1 MDKLLEG
8 KTAIVTGASSG
19 IGRATAWTLARAGAA
34 VVIHARRK
42 SRLDDLAAD
51 IMAEG
56 GKALAMAGDA
66 SAQADI
72 DELLDRALSWSDGGR
87 KIDIAV
93 VNAGRGLAGG
103 VLNSDESLW
112 HHLYQLNVLGA
123 ARLMRRVGQYLVQ
136 RRCGDIVVVGSV
148 AGRNVTPFSAFYAS
162 SKSAVGAI
170 AEGLRR
176 EVGSQGVR
184 VSLIMPGIVLSEFQ
198 DVAGYT
204 AENFGKSVAQFG
216 ELLEPQAIADGIHWL
231 LTLPPHVN
239 VSEIIIRP
247 TGQSYP

>member
-34 VVIHARRK
+34 VVIHARRR

-51 IMAEG
+51 IVAEG
-56 GKALAMAGDA
+56 GKALAVAGDA

-112 HHLYQLNVLGA
+112 QRSLSAQRSGGRPADA
-123 ARLMRRVGQYLVQ
+123 AGGQYLVQ

-176 EVGSQGVR
+176 EVGPQGVR
-184 VSLIMPGIVLSEFQ
+184 VSLIMPVSC
-198 DVAGYT
+198 
-204 AENFGKSVAQFG
+204 SVNSR
-216 ELLEPQAIADGIHWL
+216 
-231 LTLPPHVN
+231 TLPATRRKISERASPSLVN
-239 VSEIIIRP
+239 CSNP
-247 TGQSYP
+247 QSPMASTGC